1 MIYVVASQQDLHLQQ
16 LFQIIELLG
25 YKDIAKKCQHIN
37 FGLVLGMSTRKGTV
51 KFLDD
56 ILKDCADHMHET
68 MKKNEE
74 KYSQVKDPVATAD
87 VLGISSVM
95 VQDMSGKR

>member
-1 MIYVVASQQDLHLQQ
+1 
-16 LFQIIELLG
+16 
-25 YKDIAKKCQHIN
+25 
-37 FGLVLGMSTRKGTV
+37 
-51 KFLDD
+51 
-56 ILKDCADHMHET
+56 MHET